1 MKDNKFTPELIEQI
15 EAMFSANCRQVLT
28 KQSTFEHY
36 LIPALVAEYNRI
48 DKLWSEFR
56 EKTK

>member
-15 EAMFSANCRQVLT
+15 EKMFNSNYTEVVM
-28 KQSTFEHY
+28 KQSTIEPY
-36 LIPALVAEYNRI
+36 LKPSLVAEYHRI